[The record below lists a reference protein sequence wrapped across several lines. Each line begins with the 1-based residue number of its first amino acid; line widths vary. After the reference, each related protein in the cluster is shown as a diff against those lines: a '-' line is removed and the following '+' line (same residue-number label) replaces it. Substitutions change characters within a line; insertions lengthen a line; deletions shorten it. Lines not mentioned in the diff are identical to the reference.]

1 LLRISCHILRAI
13 LHNLEIAHS
22 KLQMSSQQLFREVVG
37 FFGHLVV
44 LQKNETV
51 VPLLFAA
58 SKDGRRTGRGEWH
71 FEGDG
76 LLRPKTIR
84 AAKRSSVYFKMLRNF
99 RHKHRHNGAL
109 IGDLFAEIRA
119 CNDARLINKN
129 HPPSREHVELD
140 EEAFRIL
147 SFYYT

>member
-1 LLRISCHILRAI
+1 
-13 LHNLEIAHS
+13 
-22 KLQMSSQQLFREVVG
+22 MSSQQLFREVVG
-37 FFGHLVV
+37 FFGHSVV

-51 VPLLFAA
+51 VPLLAA

-84 AAKRSSVYFKMLRNF
+84 AAEGSSVYFKMLWNF
-99 RHKHRHNGAL
+99 RHKHRRNGAL
-109 IGDLFAEIRA
+109 TGDLFAEIRA
-119 CNDARLINKN
+119 RNDARLVNKN

-140 EEAFRIL
+140 EEALRIL